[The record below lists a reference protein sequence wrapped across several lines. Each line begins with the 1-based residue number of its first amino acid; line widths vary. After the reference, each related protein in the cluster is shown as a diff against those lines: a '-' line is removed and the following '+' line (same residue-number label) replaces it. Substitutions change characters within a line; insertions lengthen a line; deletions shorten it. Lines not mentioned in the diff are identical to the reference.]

1 FNPGGKYELLLKGG
15 TVLDP
20 ANNVNARMDVAVA
33 DGKIAAVEK
42 NIPAAE
48 ARTAVDVSGLHVS
61 PGFLDIHLHCFYTD
75 DPPGYRWIIADDICL
90 PSCVTTC
97 VDVGSSGAGTFEQF
111 KKIIASHFGTNRE
124 TGRQMVEGETE
135 VVLVPQGSL
144 VEKIR
149 AGGNG
154 IGGFLVKTGLGTEIQ
169 KGKEVINVDG
179 VDYLLKKPL
188 RADVAIL
195 FANKADENGNLWYHG
210 TTRNFNTVMA
220 TAADWVVVEAEEIV
234 PVGAISPN
242 EVVVPGVFIDNIVQ
256 GVK

>member
-1 FNPGGKYELLLKGG
+1 MNKRITIEE
-15 TVLDP
+15 
-20 ANNVNARMDVAVA
+20 AVSRIK
-33 DGKIAAVEK
+33 DGDTIMV
-42 NIPAAE
+42 
-48 ARTAVDVSGLHVS
+48 G
-61 PGFLDIHLHCFYTD
+61 GFLAVGTPESLIDALVAKGVKDLTL
-75 DPPGYRWIIADDICL
+75 ICND
-90 PSCVTTC
+90 TGF
-97 VDVGSSGAGTFEQF
+97 VDRGVGKMVVNKQF
-111 KKIIASHFGTNRE
+111 KKIIASHIGTNRE

-242 EVVVPGVFIDNIVQ
+242 EVVVPGVFVDNIVQ

>member
-1 FNPGGKYELLLKGG
+1 MNKRITIEE
-15 TVLDP
+15 
-20 ANNVNARMDVAVA
+20 AVSKIK
-33 DGKIAAVEK
+33 DGQTIMV
-42 NIPAAE
+42 
-48 ARTAVDVSGLHVS
+48 G
-61 PGFLDIHLHCFYTD
+61 GFLAVGTPESLIDALVAKGVKDLTLISNDTGF
-75 DPPGYRWIIADDICL
+75 
-90 PSCVTTC
+90 
-97 VDVGSSGAGTFEQF
+97 VDRGVGKMVVNKQF
-111 KKIIASHFGTNRE
+111 KKIIASHIGTNRE

-169 KGKEVINVDG
+169 TGKQVINVDG

-220 TAADWVVVEAEEIV
+220 TAADWVVVEVEEIV

-242 EVVVPGVFIDNIVQ
+242 EVVVPGVFVDNIVQ

>member
-1 FNPGGKYELLLKGG
+1 MNKRITIEE
-15 TVLDP
+15 
-20 ANNVNARMDVAVA
+20 AVSKIK
-33 DGKIAAVEK
+33 DGQTIMV
-42 NIPAAE
+42 
-48 ARTAVDVSGLHVS
+48 G
-61 PGFLDIHLHCFYTD
+61 GFLAVGTPESLIDALVAKGVKDLTL
-75 DPPGYRWIIADDICL
+75 ICND
-90 PSCVTTC
+90 TGF
-97 VDVGSSGAGTFEQF
+97 VDRGVGKMVVNKQF
-111 KKIIASHFGTNRE
+111 KKIIASHIGTNRE

-169 KGKEVINVDG
+169 TGKQVINVDG

-220 TAADWVVVEAEEIV
+220 TAADWVVVEVEEIV

-242 EVVVPGVFIDNIVQ
+242 EVVVPGVFVDNIVPAP
-256 GVK
+256 